1 MDWGENQRGGAN
13 ICGIGPGG
21 SRTAIFWDDDGLKTR
36 CQLSPQI
43 FAVHH
48 RTRFANKISELGIAK
63 YLHLTKHAKM
73 VPKLRTVYDKR
84 NFDKP
89 GTLNNHF
96 LMDGNGETTISQVK
110 IWNHPT
116 EITMHKLVFMA
127 VWGSRLLL
135 FLQHEKSGRLLGAS
149 CTWMG
154 SSRAST
160 SFTLCLGP

>member
-1 MDWGENQRGGAN
+1 MR
-13 ICGIGPGG
+13 
-21 SRTAIFWDDDGLKTR
+21 
-36 CQLSPQI
+36 
-43 FAVHH
+43 
-48 RTRFANKISELGIAK
+48 
-63 YLHLTKHAKM
+63 KM

-96 LMDGNGETTISQVK
+96 LLDGNGETTIFQVK

-116 EITMHKLVFMA
+116 EMTIYTFIFMA
-127 VWGSRLLL
+127 VWGSRRT
-135 FLQHEKSGRLLGAS
+135 KNPGRLLGAS

-154 SSRAST
+154 TSRAST